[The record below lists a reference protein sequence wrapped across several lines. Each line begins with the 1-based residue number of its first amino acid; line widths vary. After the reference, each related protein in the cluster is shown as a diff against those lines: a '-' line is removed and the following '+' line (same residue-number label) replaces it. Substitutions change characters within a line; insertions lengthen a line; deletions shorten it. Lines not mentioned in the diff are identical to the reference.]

1 MQSEITEYQSIDE
14 TKLGKILSACSKT
27 LILNLEMLLVPTEG
41 TGSGLI
47 IKEVLDTNSLIITII
62 SRPLKTNLHSDR

>member
-1 MQSEITEYQSIDE
+1 MLMKESWGSSSQLAV
-14 TKLGKILSACSKT
+14 KLLHSQFGK
-27 LILNLEMLLVPTEG
+27 VPTEG

-62 SRPLKTNLHSDR
+62 SQPLKTNLHSDR